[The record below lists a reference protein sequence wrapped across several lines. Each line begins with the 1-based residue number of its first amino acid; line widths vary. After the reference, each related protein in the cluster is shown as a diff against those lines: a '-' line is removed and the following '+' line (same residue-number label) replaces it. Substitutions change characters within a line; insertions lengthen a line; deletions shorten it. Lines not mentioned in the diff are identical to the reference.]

1 MSRPPYL
8 GEIGKTRTSTVHVID
23 SRGALVA
30 VQVYTGIDATA
41 DPGLAEQ
48 LRDDSLNVVQL
59 GGGEMRIAVPVVYH
73 DPAARLMV
81 LVLGDAHRHR
91 EIDERIR
98 LLEQLRDDIAD
109 LPDYAK
115 DFVVAFGAEGLRA
128 LLDDRA
134 RQRDA
139 MAELAAARV
148 ELARLRGES
157 RGHDTEQIATETIA
171 DAVAQAMI
179 ELGHGLGSGSD
190 DVPTGDSAL
199 DPDAEPVIE
208 RVVEADD
215 LAEDVAAEPAAGA
228 FDDDDAPG
236 AAAPLD
242 AGRAAGGAAGPPGDP
257 PLEPG
262 LDEVPFDEDSLDEVP
277 FDDSS
282 FDGVFALDEPLAA
295 PVMPP
300 PPGAPIDPG
309 DRAATDAEAEADP
322 GDAAL
327 EAEADID
334 ADIDADVDVEI
345 AAALEA
351 DTGVDGEAFADAEV
365 SGRAGNASRVTSAHL
380 AALDPGE
387 SLEPGSDPVT
397 TEVVELPILGAVP
410 GATDDSAPVPPEPG
424 WRVDDIGVHLAIA
437 ADAGLAAVLAGPLDL
452 RLVLHRA
459 PTAPVIA
466 LVLGSPAALRAPA
479 PGEVAVETL
488 DIAAD
493 RDRGVLRAL
502 GRGFEL
508 MFTVVT
514 AGRTVRRCRLTAPLA
529 DNVGYLA
536 QAAEEHLHA
545 VAAHGALDH
554 RAARELVLSTGFD
567 LLGIGHPERS
577 ELRVD
582 KLAQI
587 ATAQPLR
594 RALAIARRFTRP
606 ALEDYLVCTRGFPL
620 SLWRQLRRRTV
631 ARAVTWGLWMGPELA
646 QIAVSEGFAR
656 SRRDLISRL
665 DRGFERLRHDP
676 RAFDIDA
683 EATADNAAAIAD
695 QARALGVALRA
706 TAPDGSGAI
715 GSDAAPV
722 AAGSID
728 TAAAAGP
735 ALPPDAALPLSTDE
749 LLAVLEAPATGR
761 DGRARKLAAALALC
775 DHSDPRAARPVIAAA
790 LQMSRGEAVRVLA
803 RAVKLG
809 TPAHPALIEGLAS
822 SKAYLRHGCAL
833 ALALGRSDEATQA
846 VIGLLLSEPTDL
858 WHDIARAVG
867 EIGTPALVW
876 LVRDVGRGGPE
887 AEERIAWAM
896 AHVAAR
902 GGEPALSAMAA
913 AESIVSPIAS
923 KALELLDAIS
933 HDRGAEPGA
942 AGLAGPDLSVNHA
955 FSQQFFEALHPAA
968 PDDAGGAPDARTAAE
983 S

>member
-1 MSRPPYL
+1 MGPPYV

-30 VQVYTGIDATA
+30 VQVYTGINAA
-41 DPGLAEQ
+41 DDPALAEQ

-91 EIDERIR
+91 EIEERIR

-109 LPDYAK
+109 IPGYAK
-115 DFVVAFGAEGLRA
+115 AFVVAFAAEGLRA
-128 LLDDRA
+128 LLVDRA

-139 MAELAAARV
+139 RAELAAARV
-148 ELARLRGES
+148 ELARLRGEVH
-157 RGHDTEQIATETIA
+157 GHDTEQFAAEPG
-171 DAVAQAMI
+171 I
-179 ELGHGLGSGSD
+179 EAEAGIEFHPGSD
-190 DVPTGDSAL
+190 DVPTGDGPL

-215 LAEDVAAEPAAGA
+215 VAEGLLNEAVDGAVNGAVDGAVGGEDALGAEAPAGA
-228 FDDDDAPG
+228 PEGEADPAGEPFDPG
-236 AAAPLD
+236 F
-242 AGRAAGGAAGPPGDP
+242 
-257 PLEPG
+257 
-262 LDEVPFDEDSLDEVP
+262 DEVPFDEHSLDEVP

-282 FDGVFALDEPLAA
+282 FDAEIALEEPMAV
-295 PVMPP
+295 PVMSP
-300 PPGAPIDPG
+300 PPGAAIDPE
-309 DRAATDAEAEADP
+309 DRAEP
-322 GDAAL
+322 GDAGL
-327 EAEADID
+327 DPD
-334 ADIDADVDVEI
+334 AEI

-351 DTGVDGEAFADAEV
+351 ETDAEVKADAEAD
-365 SGRAGNASRVTSAHL
+365 AGMLAE
-380 AALDPGE
+380 AALADAEAAGPGGP
-387 SLEPGSDPVT
+387 SSDPVT
-397 TEVVELPILGAVP
+397 TAVAELPIVGPVP
-410 GATDDSAPVPPEPG
+410 GATDDSAPVVPEPG
-424 WRVDDIGVHLAIA
+424 WRADETGVHLAIA

-479 PGEVAVETL
+479 PGELAVETL

-493 RDRGVLRAL
+493 RDRSVLRAL
-502 GRGFEL
+502 GRSFEL
-508 MFTVVT
+508 TLTVIT
-514 AGRTVRRCRLTAPLA
+514 NEQGEAAGGRAPGGINGRPVRRCKLTAPLA
-529 DNVGYLA
+529 DNVSYLA
-536 QAAEEHLHA
+536 QAADEHLHA
-545 VAAHGALDH
+545 VTAHGALDH
-554 RAARELVLSTGFD
+554 RAARELVLGAGYD
-567 LLGIGHPERS
+567 LLGIGHSERN

-587 ATAQPLR
+587 ATAQQLR
-594 RALAIARRFTRP
+594 RALAITRRFTRP

-631 ARAVTWGLWMGPELA
+631 ARAVAWGLWMGPELA

-656 SRRDLISRL
+656 SRRDLIARL

-683 EATADNAAAIAD
+683 EATADNAAAIAE

-706 TAPDGSGAI
+706 TAPNGAGAI
-715 GSDAAPV
+715 ASDAAPV
-722 AAGSID
+722 AAGSIE
-728 TAAAAGP
+728 TVASAAP
-735 ALPPDAALPLSTDE
+735 ELPPDASLPLSTDE
-749 LLAVLEAPATGR
+749 LLDVLEAPATGR

-809 TPAHPALIEGLAS
+809 PPTHPALIEGLSS

-858 WHDIARAVG
+858 WHDIARAIG

-896 AHVAAR
+896 AHVGAR

-923 KALELLDAIS
+923 RALELLGRTIR
-933 HDRGAEPGA
+933 DRGAERGA
-942 AGLAGPDLSVNHA
+942 AGPGEHELSVNHA
-955 FSQQFFEALHPAA
+955 FSQQFFEALQPGA
-968 PDDAGGAPDARTAAE
+968 PDDGDPPDARASAG